1 VRSEAL
7 LLEDPISTSIQGCGN
22 VAVLAVR
29 GDIDM
34 TSAPAFKSAIAEA
47 LAGGP
52 QALVLDLLEVKFFGS
67 VGVRVLVEA
76 QEKVGDGDR
85 FAVVAHG
92 SAAGRILQLVHLDEL
107 LSVHETVEDALSS
120 VTAGASE
127 MRNGA
132 PPTTL
137 AVK

>member
-1 VRSEAL
+1 M

-34 TSAPAFKSAIAEA
+34 TSASAFKSAIAEA

-52 QALVLDLLEVKFFGS
+52 QALVLDLLEVEFFGS

-92 SAAGRILQLVHLDEL
+92 SAASRILQLVHLDEL

-120 VTAGASE
+120 VTAGA
-127 MRNGA
+127 R
-132 PPTTL
+132 
-137 AVK
+137 

>member
-1 VRSEAL
+1 M

-22 VAVLAVR
+22 AVLAVR